1 MTNKEKELKEKE
13 TVVRF
18 KQLAKM
24 MIDKNKFY
32 LGEEL
37 TSDMEIFPDRPVG
50 AKTAMVIYLG

>member
-1 MTNKEKELKEKE
+1 MDNKTKELREKE

-24 MIDKNKFY
+24 MTAKGKIY

-37 TSDMEIFPDRPVG
+37 ISNIEVLPNRPVG
-50 AKTAMVIYLG
+50 TKTAMVIYLG